1 MAELILPT
9 SFEEM
14 CSTFEASKADQKL
27 MEFIEPLAE
36 VETEINE
43 IASGMASAGKVVFI
57 LGNPGTGKS
66 TFIQSLSWR
75 PHIKIRSLQ
84 EINANECIL
93 NGSMRELYNE
103 INKASTEAT
112 QKKDVGPTCIVINY
126 LENLESFTESDIKA
140 FFRDL
145 NGLLRSSPLLIV
157 WPVTSED
164 DVNQMREFA
173 SAVSTTIF
181 PRGKE
186 IIRFSGPLEEK
197 FIDIAKRTIAVL
209 NDGLELSDFSLT
221 DKDLEEVFDEFKK
234 LPQVQK
240 NIREYLEVIKERWR
254 QVSGYQAKIRA
265 EIPKSTEVWFVFS
278 YQDAESVV
286 GQFSRRSQRNEDAW
300 SAIHDKFYEYIPH
313 SQRRAKWD
321 AKRLQLALYGAIK
334 TRVLFLPTNALIS
347 CIAAY
352 SNSPTLDTL
361 LQQNNVPENWK
372 NKKEAKRSLSN
383 TPLYKQLVNENILLV
398 NAKEV
403 QLLML

>member
-14 CSTFEASKADQKL
+14 RSTFEASKADQKL

-43 IASGMASAGKVVFI
+43 IASGMANAGKVVFI
-57 LGNPGTGKS
+57 LGSPGTGKS

-75 PHIKIRSLQ
+75 PYIKIRSLQ

-112 QKKDVGPTCIVINY
+112 QKKDAGPTCIVINY
-126 LENLESFTESDIKA
+126 LENLESFSDSDIKA

-145 NGLLRSSPLLIV
+145 NGLLRSSPLLII
-157 WPVTSED
+157 WPVTAED
-164 DVNQMREFA
+164 DVNQMRDFA
-173 SAVSTTIF
+173 STVSTTIF

-186 IIRFSGPLEEK
+186 VIRFTGPREEK

-221 DKDLEEVFDEFKK
+221 DKDLEEVFEEFSK

-240 NIREYLEVIKERWR
+240 NIREYLEVIKER
-254 QVSGYQAKIRA
+254 
-265 EIPKSTEVWFVFS
+265 
-278 YQDAESVV
+278 
-286 GQFSRRSQRNEDAW
+286 
-300 SAIHDKFYEYIPH
+300 
-313 SQRRAKWD
+313 
-321 AKRLQLALYGAIK
+321 
-334 TRVLFLPTNALIS
+334 
-347 CIAAY
+347 
-352 SNSPTLDTL
+352 
-361 LQQNNVPENWK
+361 
-372 NKKEAKRSLSN
+372 
-383 TPLYKQLVNENILLV
+383 
-398 NAKEV
+398 
-403 QLLML
+403 